1 MFALKHSAPCNRNA
15 RRQFGNSVLRALVFA
30 GAYLSAACAFAQQAN
45 AVEPAQDGG
54 ASLYLENCAVC
65 HGEKGDGMTRARRG
79 LNPPPRDF
87 TTPLAKAELSRERM
101 IQSVTQ
107 GRPNTAMMPFS
118 ERLSPAQIEQI
129 VDYIRTAF
137 LPKMEAEVS
146 DDMRRLAR
154 GKAVYTSN
162 CGVCH
167 GDDGNGAMWTQS
179 SLNPPPR
186 NFTTALA
193 KEELSRERMITS
205 VTHGRPGTAMMSF
218 KSRLADTEI
227 EMVVDYIRDAFL
239 GKSMTLAQTSAPHSG
254 AVAGGLA
261 APPPALIDADM
272 SLPLPGGLVGDAEKG
287 RTFFMNN
294 CFTCHGRDGDGNGP
308 RASFIQPKPRNFL
321 EANSRR
327 TLNRPALFKSI
338 GIGKIGTV
346 MPAWSKVL
354 TDQEIADVAEFVFQ
368 NYIRAEQNG
377 TAAETEKKKAPG

>member
-1 MFALKHSAPCNRNA
+1 MFALKHSTLISSTWQPLCN
-15 RRQFGNSVLRALVFA
+15 SMRATLVFA
-30 GAYLSAACAFAQQAN
+30 GAWFSITCAFAQSGIAESAPN
-45 AVEPAQDGG
+45 VG
-54 ASLYLENCAVC
+54 ASLYVEHCAVC

-87 TTPLAKAELSRERM
+87 TTALAKAELSRERM

-107 GRPNTAMMPFS
+107 GRPNTAMMSFS
-118 ERLSPAQIEQI
+118 GRLSSDQIEQV
-129 VDYIRTAF
+129 VDYIRGSF

-154 GKAVYTSN
+154 GKAIYTSN

-193 KEELSRERMITS
+193 KEELSRERMINS
-205 VTHGRPGTAMMSF
+205 ISHGRPGTAMMSF
-218 KSRLADTEI
+218 KSRLADAEI

-239 GKSMTLAQTSAPHSG
+239 GKSMTLAQATTPHSG
-254 AVAGGLA
+254 SLRGSSA
-261 APPPALIDADM
+261 ATPPPLVDADM
-272 SLPLPGGLVGDAEKG
+272 SLPLPSGLVGDAEKG
-287 RTFFMNN
+287 RTFFMSN
-294 CFTCHGRDGDGNGP
+294 CITCHGRDGDGNGP

-321 EANSRR
+321 ETTSRR

-338 GIGKIGTV
+338 GIGKVGTV

-354 TDQEIADVAEFVFQ
+354 TDQQIADVAEFVFQ
-368 NYIRAEQNG
+368 NFIRTGQNEA
-377 TAAETEKKKAPG
+377 TDNSEKKKAPG